1 MRAFIHLARKN
12 LLALCRMGPA
22 GLLAA
27 FWLTVPGLA
36 GLWLLVELGSIS
48 RWLTSLGPAGIF
60 VYAGIFLVSSGLGLL
75 PTTAQAILGGW
86 VFGPLRGVLAGSA
99 AFAGSALIGYVV
111 ARTIAHRRIMALIE
125 TRAEARAIREAILG
139 RGFWQTAGM
148 IALLRLPPQSPYA
161 FTNLVMVGCGAPLLP
176 FILGTVVGLLPRTL
190 LLMVAASAAAQT
202 GAADIQGFVTR
213 GPGWPVA
220 AAGVAAVVVVMAVM
234 GMVAR
239 SALARLKVDPLAF
252 R

>member
-1 MRAFIHLARKN
+1 
-12 LLALCRMGPA
+12 MGPA

-27 FWLTVPGLA
+27 FWLTAPGLA
-36 GLWLLVELGSIS
+36 GLWLLVELGPLS
-48 RWLTSLGPAGIF
+48 RWLSSLGPAGLF

-86 VFGPLRGVLAGSA
+86 VFGPLRGILAGSA
-99 AFAGSALIGYVV
+99 AFAGSALIGYVI

-125 TRAEARAIREAILG
+125 TRPEARAIREAILG
-139 RGFWQTAGM
+139 RGFWQTVGM

-202 GAADIQGFVTR
+202 GASDIQGFVTH

-220 AAGVAAVVVVMAVM
+220 LAGVAAIVVVLAVI
-234 GMVAR
+234 GSVAR
-239 SALARLKVDPLAF
+239 SALAKLKVDPLAY